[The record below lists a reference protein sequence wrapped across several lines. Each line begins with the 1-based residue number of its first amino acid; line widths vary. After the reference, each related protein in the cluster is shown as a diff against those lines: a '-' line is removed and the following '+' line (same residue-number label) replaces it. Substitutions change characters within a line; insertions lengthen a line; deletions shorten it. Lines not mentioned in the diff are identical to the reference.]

1 MKKNSTK
8 FLVILIAI
16 ILILGAAIIF
26 TKGLAFELKYQDNKK
41 VEINLGKTFEE
52 KDIKEITKEV
62 FGNQPV
68 RLQAIEVYKD
78 AVSIT
83 TTDITDE
90 QKTELVTKLNEK
102 YGTELK
108 AEDIITEEV
117 AHVRGRDIIK
127 PYIVPFA
134 IVTAIALVCL
144 VIRYHKLNLLDV
156 LTQSIGI
163 IVLAQLV
170 LLGIMA
176 ITRMPIGVFT
186 IPMVLVVYMLST
198 YICTTKFDEDL
209 AKLENNEEQE
219 NS

>member
-1 MKKNSTK
+1 M
-8 FLVILIAI
+8 L
-16 ILILGAAIIF
+16 
-26 TKGLAFELKYQDNKK
+26 D
-41 VEINLGKTFEE
+41 
-52 KDIKEITKEV
+52 D
-62 FGNQPV
+62 
-68 RLQAIEVYKD
+68 
-78 AVSIT
+78 
-83 TTDITDE
+83 
-90 QKTELVTKLNEK
+90 KLNIFE
-102 YGTELK
+102 
-108 AEDIITEEV
+108 
-117 AHVRGRDIIK
+117 
-127 PYIVPFA
+127 
-134 IVTAIALVCL
+134 
-144 VIRYHKLNLLDV
+144 V